1 MAGPSSRP
9 HVPPVPRP
17 SALTPHVPTHTHMIP
32 GHPHY
37 RGMPGAFPGM
47 LDIKPPAQPGMMGNQ
62 PQISA
67 FNALPD
73 LNAVRAYLSNPAGVA
88 ADLGSSIASALGLD
102 GALGGIGQPPLP
114 LVPGMDEYDQHFAE
128 PNRPDK

>member
-17 SALTPHVPTHTHMIP
+17 SALAPHVPAHTHTIP

-47 LDIKPPAQPGMMGNQ
+47 MGIQPPAQPGMMDNKPQLPFNPLGN
-62 PQISA
+62 
-67 FNALPD
+67 LD
-73 LNAVRAYLSNPAGVA
+73 AVRAYLSNPASVA
-88 ADLGSSIASALGLD
+88 QDVGSSIRSALGLD
-102 GALGGIGQPPLP
+102 GLLGGIGQPPLP
-114 LVPGMDEYDQHFAE
+114 LVPGMDEYDQYFAE

>member
-1 MAGPSSRP
+1 MAGPSSRS

-17 SALTPHVPTHTHMIP
+17 SVLAPHVPTHTHMIS

-47 LDIKPPAQPGMMGNQ
+47 MDIKPPAQPGMMDNK
-62 PQISA
+62 PHIPA
-67 FNALPD
+67 FNPLSNLD
-73 LNAVRAYLSNPAGVA
+73 AVRAYLSNPAGVA

-102 GALGGIGQPPLP
+102 GALGGMRQPPLP
-114 LVPGMDEYDQHFAE
+114 LVPGMDEYGQYFAE

>member
-9 HVPPVPRP
+9 LVPPVPRP
-17 SALTPHVPTHTHMIP
+17 SALTPHIPTHMIP

-47 LDIKPPAQPGMMGNQ
+47 LDVKPPAQSVFADNKP
-62 PQISA
+62 PIPA
-67 FNALPD
+67 FNPLGNLD
-73 LNAVRAYLSNPAGVA
+73 AVRAYLSNPADVA
-88 ADLGSSIASALGLD
+88 ADLGSSIRSALGLD
-102 GALGGIGQPPLP
+102 GALGRMGQAALPPM
-114 LVPGMDEYDQHFAE
+114 PGMDEYDQYFAE

>member
-9 HVPPVPRP
+9 IVSAPSRPPTLPHIP
-17 SALTPHVPTHTHMIP
+17 TPGHMIP

-47 LDIKPPAQPGMMGNQ
+47 LDIKPPAQPGMMDNK
-62 PQISA
+62 PQLPA
-67 FNALPD
+67 FNPLGNLD
-73 LNAVRAYLSNPAGVA
+73 AVRAYLSNPAGVA
-88 ADLGSSIASALGLD
+88 QDLGSSIRTALGLH
-102 GALGGIGQPPLP
+102 GAPGRMGPLP
-114 LVPGMDEYDQHFAE
+114 LVPGMDEYDQYFAE